1 MIKRNVSVETERNVV
16 WPDVRG
22 RRIGKVRTS
31 ALHATPDSR
40 TAAITSSTAFIR
52 FRWFALRVG
61 DIRHGD
67 FLSGFEVEDGMM
79 RNKVVKV
86 SVCVFG
92 NVGGEGRGR
101 TRVTRQM
108 KY

>member
-1 MIKRNVSVETERNVV
+1 MAGRNVSVETERNVV
-16 WPDVRG
+16 WPCVRG
-22 RRIGKVRTS
+22 RRRGKVRTS

-67 FLSGFEVEDGMM
+67 FLPGFEVEDGMM
-79 RNKVVKV
+79 RKKVVGGCQYAFLGV
-86 SVCVFG
+86 SG
-92 NVGGEGRGR
+92 REGD
-101 TRVTRQM
+101 VPE
-108 KY
+108 